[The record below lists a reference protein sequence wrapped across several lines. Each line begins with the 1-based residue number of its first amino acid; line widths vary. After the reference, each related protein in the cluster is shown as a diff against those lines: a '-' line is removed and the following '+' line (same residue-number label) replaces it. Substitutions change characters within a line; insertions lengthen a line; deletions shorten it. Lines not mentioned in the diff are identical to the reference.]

1 LYGSPPEEGV
11 SSELVSEA
19 KFPASSELTGIFPVF
34 GRKWDHLRPNTGKS
48 SNAHVTRNQTMRIFL
63 IRMNNKKPPFDN
75 INARKCFAHVQL
87 QGFIESGICEEARR
101 RPRVGGREV
110 LWPSAWI

>member
-19 KFPASSELTGIFPVF
+19 KFPASSELTGI
-34 GRKWDHLRPNTGKS
+34 
-48 SNAHVTRNQTMRIFL
+48 AHVTRNQTMRIFL

-75 INARKCFAHVQL
+75 SRKCFAHVQL

-101 RPRVGGREV
+101 RARVGGREV